1 MPKKRSQ
8 NKKFNN
14 PSTEVKRLIDSYND
28 RRPVVG
34 VTSIDPHLFV
44 LRHPSQQQ
52 IQVYDLKSFKQQQTI
67 QLIGLS
73 DDTSQWTDVV
83 CN

>member
-1 MPKKRSQ
+1 LKQ
-8 NKKFNN
+8 
-14 PSTEVKRLIDSYND
+14 VAIIADD

-44 LRHPSQQQ
+44 LRDPSQQK

-73 DDTSQWTDVV
+73 DDTWQQWTDVV

>member
-1 MPKKRSQ
+1 LKQ
-8 NKKFNN
+8 
-14 PSTEVKRLIDSYND
+14 VAIIADD
-28 RRPVVG
+28 RRPVAG

-44 LRHPSQQQ
+44 LRAPSQQQ

-73 DDTSQWTDVV
+73 DDTWATMD
-83 CN
+83 